1 MTSLVI
7 WMAAFALGL
16 SLLILTAAAKL
27 FGIHALLTASITF
40 AIVIMAV
47 RENQKAIAGEM
58 DIRKLA
64 SLNTRY
70 AATIWAFAT
79 VAIVMMFGSVL
90 KPGAWPFYALSCA
103 GAAILCLSVANL
115 IESGDRNRVQ
125 TERVLRLARLFCIS
139 QLVISTIAIAALWFS
154 GKLVVRGEAWAAD
167 QIVLF
172 AAIAIGIISVI
183 AMRSYGE
190 AIIKGRTQNA
200 AVAA

>member
-1 MTSLVI
+1 MKSLVI
-7 WMAAFALGL
+7 WMTAFALGL

-27 FGIHALLTASITF
+27 FGVHALITASITF

-47 RENQKAIAGEM
+47 RENQAAARDGM

-115 IESGDRNRVQ
+115 IETGDRDRQQ

-139 QLVISTIAIAALWFS
+139 QLVISNVAILALWVS
-154 GKLVVRGEAWAAD
+154 GKLVVRGESWAAD

-172 AAIAIGIISVI
+172 ASIAIGIISVI

-190 AIIKGRTQNA
+190 AIVRWRA
-200 AVAA
+200 EAVAG